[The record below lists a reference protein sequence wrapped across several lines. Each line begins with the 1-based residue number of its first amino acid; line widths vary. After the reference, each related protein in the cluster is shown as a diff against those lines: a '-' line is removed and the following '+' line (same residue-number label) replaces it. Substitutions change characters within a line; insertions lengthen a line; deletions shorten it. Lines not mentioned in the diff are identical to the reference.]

1 MINQHSYGES
11 LEVNWQLGETTVYG
25 TVVRPFGRGPF
36 PAVVMVAGSGPTDRD
51 WNSPLLPGSNG
62 SARLLAEALA
72 QAGIASLRYDKRV
85 IGPHAR
91 ENVPLLIGKMSMQSH
106 VDELAG
112 AVRAIASQ
120 DYVRD
125 DRIFALANSEGTLHA
140 LNYQLH
146 SPAIPLA
153 GLVLIGPPG
162 RAVGAVARSQ
172 LAAQAARI
180 PNGEALL
187 ALYDAAIIR
196 FMAGEPIV
204 PDPVL
209 PEGVQMLL
217 KSLET
222 PANLPLARE
231 LWMANA
237 APLLKQ
243 VDVPVLVI
251 IGKKDIQ
258 VDWQTDGEPL
268 KLAAAGHEKV
278 TFLFPENA
286 NHVLKEELRPRS
298 ELVPAEMAESYNGP
312 DTRLNP
318 QALASILE
326 WLAAHA

>member
-1 MINQHSYGES
+1 M
-11 LEVNWQLGETTVYG
+11 
-25 TVVRPFGRGPF
+25 
-36 PAVVMVAGSGPTDRD
+36 
-51 WNSPLLPGSNG
+51 
-62 SARLLAEALA
+62 
-72 QAGIASLRYDKRV
+72 
-85 IGPHAR
+85 
-91 ENVPLLIGKMSMQSH
+91 
-106 VDELAG
+106 
-112 AVRAIASQ
+112 ASQ
-120 DYVRD
+120 AYTRS

-146 SPAIPLA
+146 NPEIPFA
-153 GLVLIGPPG
+153 GLVLAGPPG

-172 LAAQAARI
+172 LAEQAARI

-187 ALYDAAIIR
+187 ALYDAAIAR
-196 FMAGEPIV
+196 FLAGESIA
-204 PDPVL
+204 PDPAL

-217 KSLET
+217 RSLET

-243 VDVPVLVI
+243 VDIPVLVI
-251 IGKKDIQ
+251 IGKKDVQ

-268 KLAAAGHEKV
+268 KLAAAGQEKV

-298 ELVPAEMAESYNGP
+298 ELVLDVMGGYNGP
-312 DTRLNP
+312 DTRLD
-318 QALASILE
+318 QEALTSILE

>member
-1 MINQHSYGES
+1 M
-11 LEVNWQLGETTVYG
+11 YG
-25 TVVRPFGRGPF
+25 TLVRPVGPGPF

-72 QAGIASLRYDKRV
+72 QAGIASLRYDKCAS
-85 IGPHAR
+85 GPHAR
-91 ENVPLLIGKMSMQSH
+91 ENVPLLIGKLSMQSH

-112 AVRAIASQ
+112 AVRILASQ
-120 DYVRD
+120 TYTRA

-146 SPAIPLA
+146 SPAIPFA
-153 GLVLIGPPG
+153 GLVLIAPPG
-162 RAVGAVARSQ
+162 RPVGAVVRSQ
-172 LAAQAARI
+172 MAAQAAHI

-187 ALYDAAIIR
+187 ALYDAAIAR

-204 PDPVL
+204 PDAAL
-209 PEGVQMLL
+209 PEGLQMLL

-237 APLLKQ
+237 APLLRQ
-243 VDVPVLVI
+243 VNVPVLVI
-251 IGKKDIQ
+251 IGKKDVQ

-268 KLAAAGHEKV
+268 QRAAAGQKEA

-286 NHVLKEELRPRS
+286 NHVLKQELRPRS
-298 ELVPAEMAESYNGP
+298 ELVPAEMEESYNGP
-312 DTRLNP
+312 DTHLD
-318 QALASILE
+318 QEALASILK

>member
-1 MINQHSYGES
+1 MTDQVSYGES
-11 LEVNWQLGETTVYG
+11 LEVTWQLDSTTVYG
-25 TVVRPFGRGPF
+25 TLIRPSGAGPF

-51 WNSPLLPGSNG
+51 WNSPLLQGTNG

-72 QAGIASLRYDKRV
+72 WAGIASLRYDKRV
-85 IGPHAR
+85 SGPHAR
-91 ENVPLLIGKMSMQSH
+91 ENVPLLIGKVSMQSH

-112 AVRAIASQ
+112 AVHTMACQ
-120 DYVRD
+120 EYVRSGQ
-125 DRIFALANSEGTLHA
+125 IFALANSEGTLHA
-140 LNYQLH
+140 LNYHLH
-146 SPAIPLA
+146 SPEIPFA

-162 RAVGAVARSQ
+162 RAVGMVARSQ

-180 PNGEALL
+180 PNGEVLL
-187 ALYDAAIIR
+187 ALYDAAIAR
-196 FMAGEPIV
+196 FLNGEPIA

-217 KSLET
+217 KALES

-243 VDVPVLVI
+243 MDIPVLVI
-251 IGKKDIQ
+251 IGKKDVQ

-268 KLAAAGHEKV
+268 KLAAAGQEQV
-278 TFLFPENA
+278 TFLFPENT

-298 ELVPAEMAESYNGP
+298 ELVLDEIEGYIAPNAHL
-312 DTRLNP
+312 DQ
-318 QALASILE
+318 QALTSILE